1 MIDIF
6 EYIYMSIY
14 YIVMCKWRRRYENN
28 KNKKSNFIHQMG
40 GTEAFRSLRKWNTL
54 FAGHVVNFLMCMNMR
69 MKFIGRSFMSDQG
82 KHLKR
87 KKN

>member
-1 MIDIF
+1 
-6 EYIYMSIY
+6 
-14 YIVMCKWRRRYENN
+14 
-28 KNKKSNFIHQMG
+28 MG

-54 FAGHVVNFLMCMNMR
+54 LAGHVVNFLMCMNMR

-87 KKN
+87 KKKLTLLVRHGNRPEISEQNSLRDAII